1 MNPQIKSLLEAV
13 NNIYPGTVTT
23 RVAGNQ
29 TGELHIDR
37 VSMKYSKIDY

>member
-13 NNIYPGTVTT
+13 NNIYPGTVLT

-29 TGELHIDR
+29 AIYLFI
-37 VSMKYSKIDY
+37 